1 MKLASKDLM
10 PRLIVY
16 VAILNSLIVTPF
28 WNKDGMIIPKLI
40 IMFSF
45 SMYLLPIIIAN
56 RQLIINSKILKI
68 TVISQLLLMVHSV
81 LALILSSAPLEQQIF
96 GRSGRGLGLITIYS
110 LAVVFVA
117 TAVFMQPNFENKIVF
132 GLVLSAFLS
141 SIYSLLQS
149 YGIDLLKWDSKT
161 NGVIGTLGNPNF
173 QSAFAS
179 MALVPSLLYFWNNR
193 KHRFL
198 AIFMFMFFSF
208 TIFRTQSTQGIIAG
222 FFSAFVAFAIF
233 CWYRN
238 RFAFWS
244 TLISGSSVAIFALIG
259 MLNMGPLSSYL
270 YKVSIQSR
278 GDFWRAA
285 FNTANSHPIFG
296 VGLDSFGDYFLKYR
310 DITAADHSFAEYT
323 DNAHNFFLEQAATGG
338 YLFALINIFF
348 VILVLLVFI
357 KIQII
362 SNRFNPTLVSL
373 FAPWVAFQMTTV
385 ISPGNLVNM
394 YWNAVI
400 SGAVVGLYKSFDSSQ
415 VATSI
420 GKAAKVK
427 NNSLTP
433 SILLIAGFI
442 FMLPV
447 FNTDRMQLSAMKKGD
462 ANMVMKATYS
472 YPESTIR
479 YSLIGRE
486 LLDSGLTKQSLEISR
501 SGVKFNPNS
510 AGLWALILV
519 NPSATVEERLIAK
532 EKILQLDP
540 LNTEVRNFN
549 P

>member
-1 MKLASKDLM
+1 
-10 PRLIVY
+10 
-16 VAILNSLIVTPF
+16 
-28 WNKDGMIIPKLI
+28 
-40 IMFSF
+40 
-45 SMYLLPIIIAN
+45 
-56 RQLIINSKILKI
+56 
-68 TVISQLLLMVHSV
+68 
-81 LALILSSAPLEQQIF
+81 
-96 GRSGRGLGLITIYS
+96 
-110 LAVVFVA
+110 
-117 TAVFMQPNFENKIVF
+117 
-132 GLVLSAFLS
+132 
-141 SIYSLLQS
+141 
-149 YGIDLLKWDSKT
+149 
-161 NGVIGTLGNPNF
+161 
-173 QSAFAS
+173 
-179 MALVPSLLYFWNNR
+179 
-193 KHRFL
+193 
-198 AIFMFMFFSF
+198 
-208 TIFRTQSTQGIIAG
+208 
-222 FFSAFVAFAIF
+222 
-233 CWYRN
+233 
-238 RFAFWS
+238 
-244 TLISGSSVAIFALIG
+244 
-259 MLNMGPLSSYL
+259 
-270 YKVSIQSR
+270 
-278 GDFWRAA
+278 
-285 FNTANSHPIFG
+285 
-296 VGLDSFGDYFLKYR
+296 
-310 DITAADHSFAEYT
+310 
-323 DNAHNFFLEQAATGG
+323 
-338 YLFALINIFF
+338 
-348 VILVLLVFI
+348 
-357 KIQII
+357 
-362 SNRFNPTLVSL
+362 
-373 FAPWVAFQMTTV
+373 MTTV